1 MNISTLKNQILF
13 LEMQQSNERLELQE
27 EFLGLYESL
36 KPINLIKNTFKEL
49 SVSQDIKDNL
59 IGTAMGLAAGIV
71 TKTLIVG
78 DSQNPVKKVI
88 ADLVQLEVSN
98 VVSNNAESIQNLIWK
113 GLKLINKFKNG
124 F

>member
-13 LEMQQSNERLELQE
+13 LEMQQSNERLVLQE

-71 TKTLIVG
+71 TKTLIIG

-98 VVSNNAESIQNLIWK
+98 VVSNNAESIQNLFWK

>member
-13 LEMQQSNERLELQE
+13 LEMQQSNERLQLQDEL
-27 EFLGLYESL
+27 LGLYESL

-113 GLKLINKFKNG
+113 GLKLINKLKNG